1 LAVETLS
8 IYLGS
13 WPLSASAFSNRPMDP
28 GATGFSIV
36 AVGSGS
42 KATGV
47 IEHQDLRL
55 SVSVIF
61 TQPQAV
67 RPH

>member
-1 LAVETLS
+1 METLS
-8 IYLGS
+8 IYLGFLAIIGVRLFQ
-13 WPLSASAFSNRPMDP
+13 PPDGYR
-28 GATGFSIV
+28 ATGSSIL

-42 KATGV
+42 KATGA